1 MLSAKRARLNLRN
14 SMFHLRRRYSLDK
27 QPKRVS
33 SSSII
38 LENEKGEALIV
49 KANYKDYWTFP
60 GGFIEANETPR
71 CGAMR
76 EVLEEVGITV
86 NPEKL
91 EFVAVIDR
99 VSSIA
104 QTYQFIFKT
113 VLTEEMMKTIVLQAS
128 EIDEYFLVTKDQV
141 ALGDRYCNESVH
153 DWAAGKTGYIEQFLK
168 I

>member
-1 MLSAKRARLNLRN
+1 
-14 SMFHLRRRYSLDK
+14 MFSFMRRHILDR

-33 SSSII
+33 SGSII
-38 LENEKGEALIV
+38 LENEKGEALLV

-71 CGAMR
+71 RGAMR
-76 EVLEEVGITV
+76 EVLEEVGIVV

-99 VSSIA
+99 VSSVA

-113 VLTEEMMKTIVLQAS
+113 QLTDEMMRSIVLQAS
-128 EIDEYFLVTKDQV
+128 EIDDYFLVTKSQV
-141 ALGDRYCNESVH
+141 AMDDRACNESVH
-153 DWAAGKTGYIEQFLK
+153 DWAAGKTGYIEQQLK
-168 I
+168 L